1 MDAKQTRSLLLTVL
15 EDSGVVWQEDA
26 GLVRFRI
33 AREGM
38 SWEMAC
44 RCEAGQIL
52 CYGRYPFAVPDRG
65 VCLER
70 CSRINSRAESGAM
83 FLPRDGCPV
92 FRTTARLDDPYG
104 ARHRLI
110 RALEYNAAVIAR
122 FWGQLSGR

>member
-1 MDAKQTRSLLLTVL
+1 MDARQTRSLLLTLL
-15 EDSGVVWQEDA
+15 EDSAVAWQEDA

-38 SWEMAC
+38 VWEMAC

-52 CYGRYPFAVPDRG
+52 CCGRYPFAVPDRTAG
-65 VCLER
+65 LER
-70 CSRINSRAESGAM
+70 CSRINSRAEAGAM
-83 FLPRDGCPV
+83 FLPRDGHPV
-92 FRTTARLDDPYG
+92 FRTTARLDDPYD
-104 ARHRLI
+104 ARRRLI